1 MSNPLLEILTNQVL
15 KNVVG
20 GLGNKVNIQD
30 QNKVNDASQSAIN
43 LILNGLMKNA
53 SNSNGLGAL
62 ASVLD
67 KDHDGGILDDISGF
81 LGGAKEG
88 QRSANGFGILS
99 HILGDKLFPVVKSL
113 SKQNNIS
120 QDQSINIL
128 MKVAPLVLGS
138 LGKAKKQQNLD
149 GNGLFDLLQNS
160 AQSYNQPRNDNS
172 ILKNL
177 LDRDGDGNPIN
188 DVAGIGMKILG
199 NFLKK

>member
-1 MSNPLLEILTNQVL
+1 MSNPLLEILQNQVI

-20 GLGNKVNIQD
+20 GLGKKVNIQD
-30 QNKVNDASQSAIN
+30 ENQMNGASQSAIN

-62 ASVLD
+62 AGVLD

-81 LGGAKEG
+81 LSGSKEG

-138 LGKAKKQQNLD
+138 IGKTKRQQNLD

-160 AQSYNQPRNDNS
+160 AQTFNEPRKDNS